1 MRHLSHCFYIAV
13 NRICVAISR
22 VDGALKPWSAI
33 HLGVGNSKQKTAY
46 LDCLFQLCIVCFGS
60 RSGRNHYYDSTAQ
73 MAMQQHVVEHGEHD
87 KAQQKSWSSTASGL
101 SSRCPDTV
109 LPLDPPW
116 SGWESE
122 VDCALLP
129 HYNPIHSACNL
140 NQQHTFTATTNA
152 NHTKPCGNGLA
163 SKLKLRTYTQ
173 AAWFYM
179 VAFLKSKAVWEF
191 GSRTE
196 RLSRPF

>member
-1 MRHLSHCFYIAV
+1 MRHLSHCLYIAV

-60 RSGRNHYYDSTAQ
+60 WSGRNRYYDSTAQ

-109 LPLDPPW
+109 LPLDPPR

-122 VDCALLP
+122 VD
-129 HYNPIHSACNL
+129 SARFSL
-140 NQQHTFTATTNA
+140 TIIQFTAHVILISNT
-152 NHTKPCGNGLA
+152 H
-163 SKLKLRTYTQ
+163 SQQ
-173 AAWFYM
+173 AQM
-179 VAFLKSKAVWEF
+179 QIIQSPVAM
-191 GSRTE
+191 G
-196 RLSRPF
+196 